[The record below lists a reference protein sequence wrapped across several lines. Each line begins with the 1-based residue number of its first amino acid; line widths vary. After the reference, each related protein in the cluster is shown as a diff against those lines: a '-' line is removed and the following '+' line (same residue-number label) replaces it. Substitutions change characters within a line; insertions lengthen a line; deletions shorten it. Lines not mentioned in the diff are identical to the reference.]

1 MRDKH
6 EQPLG
11 LAAVLSP
18 ASVLSLQEVCSN
30 KYAIHPSIFLYRI
43 SKISHY
49 AYCYT
54 VGLRQ
59 LNCLGLMSGYVGDKL
74 NKYDTVCEC
83 HSW

>member
-1 MRDKH
+1 MSETVSARTVNHWK
-6 EQPLG
+6 PN
-11 LAAVLSP
+11 
-18 ASVLSLQEVCSN
+18 EVCAN
-30 KYAIHPSIFLYRI
+30 KHALHPSIFLYRI

-59 LNCLGLMSGYVGDKL
+59 LSCLALMFAINLTGMT
-74 NKYDTVCEC
+74 YDTVCVY